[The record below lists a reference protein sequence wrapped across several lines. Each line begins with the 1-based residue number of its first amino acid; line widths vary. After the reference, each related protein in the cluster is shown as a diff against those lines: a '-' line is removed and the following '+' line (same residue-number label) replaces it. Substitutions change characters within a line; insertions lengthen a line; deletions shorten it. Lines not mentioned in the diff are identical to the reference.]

1 LLRIVILTYLVAF
14 IVVRVMMAFGRM
26 LLAPA
31 GDPVPAGQGERLGL
45 FLQATPARSI
55 SGIGGWPSSPVI

>member
-31 GDPVPAGQGERLGL
+31 GDPVPAGPGERLGL
-45 FLQATPARSI
+45 FLQATPRSI